1 MRKAP
6 ISVRFVMDISVVM
19 LWRFEDER
27 NGSAEAISRKREK
40 AYHRGGR
47 SEDIAERV
55 DDGHSVRYEQTRPHV
70 LGIQN
75 GTSSLQSTGDDKAV
89 PVGETVLFAKLRRLM
104 YCDSFGWNHFV
115 FRVEGGDQPL
125 DFGFGQPRFFQ
136 QVDASFVD
144 DLRAYNHSRFLNNR
158 LRTGVLQA
166 VLPPYQRIE
175 RSVAGM
181 GLVPMHGLEI
191 RYPERLRKKQVN
203 IGLLCSRSL
212 HQQNNAHHIVDLV
225 AVRIRNWNH
234 PVRHSGLE
242 FDGIHRALPL
252 SA

>member
-6 ISVRFVMDISVVM
+6 ISVRFVMDAPVVM

-55 DDGHSVRYEQTRPHV
+55 DDGRSVRYEQTRPHV

-144 DLRAYNHSRFLNNR
+144 DLRAYNRSRSLNNR

-166 VLPPYQRIE
+166 VLPP
-175 RSVAGM
+175 
-181 GLVPMHGLEI
+181 LPT
-191 RYPERLRKKQVN
+191 
-203 IGLLCSRSL
+203 
-212 HQQNNAHHIVDLV
+212 
-225 AVRIRNWNH
+225 
-234 PVRHSGLE
+234 
-242 FDGIHRALPL
+242 HRALNRGHGSRPDAWARNPVPGAAPQEAGQYRSPL
-252 SA
+252 